1 MEKLKGK
8 ELQERLVQKMKE
20 WQKTE
25 SDAITITREIGDK
38 TDNPFIR
45 NVMVTMNSDSARH
58 RSVQQLIID
67 SFEKEHITIN
77 TDDMEAIWAMIEK
90 HIELEQKMLS
100 SVEEILEALQGQK
113 TLVVQ
118 RYLLEYLRQDEKKHE
133 TMLHNLRAVKDG
145 MYPYGG

>member
-1 MEKLKGK
+1 
-8 ELQERLVQKMKE
+8 
-20 WQKTE
+20 
-25 SDAITITREIGDK
+25 
-38 TDNPFIR
+38 
-45 NVMVTMNSDSARH
+45 MVTMNSDSARH

>member
-8 ELQERLVQKMKE
+8 ELQKKLVQTMRE
-20 WQKTE
+20 WQQTE

-38 TDNPFIR
+38 TDNPLIR
-45 NVMVTMNSDSARH
+45 SVMVTMNSDSARH

-67 SFEKEHITIN
+67 SLEKEPITID
-77 TDDMEAIWAMIEK
+77 TDDMEAIWTMIEK

-100 SVEEILEALQGQK
+100 SVEEMLESLKGQK
-113 TLVVQ
+113 ALAIQ

-133 TMLHNLRAVKDG
+133 TMLDNLRAVKDG